1 MLTDGSLQLQQHAT
15 TRSLQSS
22 DVVDEEESIVS
33 VVDLGWAR
41 TRSGRRSVTRSGRHP
56 ITKQVGLGEKK
67 KKKGLGENKKRLS
80 SRGSPVTKQ
89 IEANGEGVCEG
100 LNNNLKNKKLEEV
113 QSTPDAKLPRKSP
126 SIPGSG
132 YSENQS

>member
-1 MLTDGSLQLQQHAT
+1 MHEP
-15 TRSLQSS
+15 
-22 DVVDEEESIVS
+22 DE
-33 VVDLGWAR
+33 DL
-41 TRSGRRSVTRSGRHP
+41 V
-56 ITKQVGLGEKK
+56 
-67 KKKGLGENKKRLS
+67 LS
-80 SRGSPVTKQ
+80 S
-89 IEANGEGVCEG
+89 EG